1 MSVFVTTERL
11 RQLPSLAEADEAYL
25 GDLAAAACE
34 AVERWCKRRFSLT
47 AYTDEVHDG
56 DGTRTLFVDNFPVTE
71 LTGVTVA
78 AAGGD
83 VEIEATD
90 FEVRA
95 ATGELRLKDAAACGY
110 AALPR
115 GLGNVRMTYTAGFAE
130 VGEDMVEA
138 AAQLAAHLHGAASR
152 AGGVKSERLG
162 QFSRSFREGDF
173 GEIPGG
179 VRALLAPYRNV
190 RV

>member
-11 RQLPSLAEADEAYL
+11 RQLPSLKEADEAHL
-25 GDLAAAACE
+25 ANLAAAACE
-34 AVERWCKRRFSLT
+34 AVERWCKRRFALT
-47 AYTDEVHDG
+47 TYTDEVHDG

-71 LTGVTVA
+71 ISGVTLA
-78 AAGGD
+78 EAGGE
-83 VEIEATD
+83 VEIAASD
-90 FEVRA
+90 FEMRA
-95 ATGELRLKDAAACGY
+95 ATGELRLKEAAACGY

-115 GLGNVRMTYTAGFAE
+115 GLGNVRVTYTAGSAE
-130 VGEDMVEA
+130 VGEDVVEA
-138 AAQLAAHLHGAASR
+138 AAQLAAHLHGAALR
-152 AGGVKSERLG
+152 AGGVRSERLG
-162 QFSRSFREGDF
+162 QISRSFREGDF